1 MKHISMSW
9 QRTMPILFEPGCAPE
24 ISRWNGQKC
33 SIMRLL
39 LMNWDKTFSHSA
51 GLVLNSG
58 KTKFT
63 EDDTN
68 QVTIQS
74 DSTETIIY
82 YLT

>member
-1 MKHISMSW
+1 VLNYE
-9 QRTMPILFEPGCAPE
+9 TFADELE
-24 ISRWNGQKC
+24 
-33 SIMRLL
+33 
-39 LMNWDKTFSHSA
+39 NWDKTFSHSA